1 MAATAV
7 QETKK
12 PNMCLQSAR
21 VIRILKIIISYPVS
35 VKINFLFQRNSF
47 EWYLK
52 KKNTTKKE
60 SGRAFFLSYS
70 LTSSN
75 FWFYSNRWIDIN

>member
-35 VKINFLFQRNSF
+35 VKINFLFQ
-47 EWYLK
+47 E
-52 KKNTTKKE
+52 T
-60 SGRAFFLSYS
+60 ALSD
-70 LTSSN
+70 T
-75 FWFYSNRWIDIN
+75 

>member
-52 KKNTTKKE
+52 KKKKKNMIIAWHLVTFDFTQTGE
-60 SGRAFFLSYS
+60 L
-70 LTSSN
+70 
-75 FWFYSNRWIDIN
+75 I